1 MIRSTTML
9 ARVLS
14 AWKEEKISSIVFIP
28 SPLGWTCELH
38 PINYMYLSMEKSN
51 PNNNKN
57 KNIRIWPVFIA

>member
-51 PNNNKN
+51 PNNKI
-57 KNIRIWPVFIA
+57 K